1 MSHSPLVTLSL
12 TALPAF
18 PLVEAGDDLAALIL
32 SSLSAA
38 SLSLTTGDVLVIAQK
53 VVSKAEGRRVA
64 LKGVVPSERAMTLA
78 REAGKDPRVVELVL
92 SEASEVMRV
101 RPGVIIVRHRLGL
114 VLANAGIDQSNVAPM
129 GDEQVLLLPLDP
141 DHSCREIQDR
151 LRAAT
156 GLDVAVLIIDS
167 IGRAWR
173 TGTVGT
179 AIGVAGLPGL
189 VDLRGQADLYGR
201 PLMTSELGLAD
212 EVASAASLL
221 MGQAAEGRPVV
232 LVRGLPYDR
241 RPAEA
246 AELLRPQSLDLF
258 N

>member
-1 MSHSPLVTLSL
+1 M
-12 TALPAF
+12 
-18 PLVEAGDDLAALIL
+18 
-32 SSLSAA
+32 
-38 SLSLTTGDVLVIAQK
+38 
-53 VVSKAEGRRVA
+53 
-64 LKGVVPSERAMTLA
+64 
-78 REAGKDPRVVELVL
+78 
-92 SEASEVMRV
+92 
-101 RPGVIIVRHRLGL
+101 GL
-114 VLANAGIDQSNVAPM
+114 VLANAGIDQSNVAPL

-141 DHSCREIQDR
+141 DRSCREIQAQ
-151 LRAAT
+151 LQAAT
-156 GLDVAVLIIDS
+156 GVPLAVLIIDS

-189 VDLRGQADLYGR
+189 VDLRGQVDLYGR

-232 LVRGLPYDR
+232 WVRGLPYDR
-241 RPAEA
+241 RPSTSV
-246 AELLRPQSLDLF
+246 ELLRPQSLDLF

>member
-1 MSHSPLVTLSL
+1 MTESPLAALSL

-18 PLVEAGDDLAALIL
+18 PLVEAGDDLAALIMASL
-32 SSLSAA
+32 GAARLSAMP
-38 SLSLTTGDVLVIAQK
+38 GDVVVIAQK

-64 LKGVVPSERAMTLA
+64 LRDVVPSARAVALA
-78 REAGKDPRVVELVL
+78 QQAGKDPRVVELVL
-92 SEASEVMRV
+92 SEATEVMRV

-114 VLANAGIDQSNVAPM
+114 VLANAGIDQSNVAPL
-129 GDEQVLLLPLDP
+129 GHEQVLLLPLDP
-141 DHSCREIQDR
+141 DRSCREIQAR
-151 LRAAT
+151 LQAAT
-156 GLDVAVLIIDS
+156 GVPVAVLIIDS

-189 VDLRGQADLYGR
+189 VDLRGQMDLYGR
-201 PLMTSELGLAD
+201 PLMTSELALAD

-232 LVRGLPYDR
+232 WMRGLPYER
-241 RPAEA
+241 RSGVS